1 MPPLKRTFLNTL
13 SGGLFI
19 LISLGLPPSFLLA
32 QEIPEDLLEDEHV
45 REEFGVNK
53 FTAPSIKKIFEDLE
67 TLGDLPYDKLKR
79 PLPGNPPTNRTRL
92 ALELGGLIADGF
104 LVVEAEKLLD
114 LEEVGRAL
122 WKRAKILGAG
132 TRLSSHTKSLLENSA
147 LGDWKQLKVEL
158 AKTQKDV
165 EAEMVLMR
173 DVDAAHLISLG
184 GWLRAFEIACV
195 TSLDPFDEKKAK
207 ILGRVDV
214 AEYFLMSLNTLEPKI
229 QETEH
234 IQELTAGVDKL
245 KNMLDVPESKAFTR
259 SEVESMN
266 ALIGELIATTGKDTK
281 KPAKP
286 AKPAKSAKSAKAD
299 KNADKAKKPVAAT
312 KAGEP
317 QKE

>member
-1 MPPLKRTFLNTL
+1 MPPLTPTFLNTL
-13 SGGLFI
+13 SGGIFV
-19 LISLGLPPSFLLA
+19 LISLGLAPSSLLA

-67 TLGDLPYDKLKR
+67 TLGDLPYEKLKR

-114 LEEVGRAL
+114 LEAVGRAL

-165 EAEMVLMR
+165 EAEMVLLR

-195 TSLDPFDEKKAK
+195 TALDPFDEKKAK

-214 AEYFLMSLNTLEPKI
+214 AEYFLMSLQTLEPKV

-234 IQELTAGVDKL
+234 IQELTAGVEKL

-259 SEVESMN
+259 NEVESMN
-266 ALIGELIATTGKDTK
+266 TLIGELIATAGKGSDQ
-281 KPAKP
+281 PAKP
-286 AKPAKSAKSAKAD
+286 SKV
-299 KNADKAKKPVAAT
+299 DKAKKPVAAAEAE
-312 KAGEP
+312 KP
-317 QKE
+317 KK

>member
-1 MPPLKRTFLNTL
+1 MNSLRRSFINFVAAGSLALTFLGMTL
-13 SGGLFI
+13 
-19 LISLGLPPSFLLA
+19 PASFA
-32 QEIPEDLLEDEHV
+32 QEIPPDLLEDEHV

-53 FTAPSIKKIFEDLE
+53 FTAPSIKKIFDDLDK
-67 TLGDLPYDKLKR
+67 LGDLPYEQLKR
-79 PLPGNPPTNRTRL
+79 PIPTKTPSDRTRL

-147 LGDWKQLKVEL
+147 LGDWKKLKDEL

-195 TSLDPFDEKKAK
+195 TAQNHFDEKKARV
-207 ILGRVDV
+207 LGRVDI
-214 AEYFLMSLNTLEPKI
+214 AEYFLMSLQTLEPKI

-234 IQELTAGVDKL
+234 IQSLTAGVEQL
-245 KNMLDVPESKAFTR
+245 KNMLDVPKSKAFTQD
-259 SEVESMN
+259 EVESMN
-266 ALIGELIATTGKDTK
+266 SLIRKLITTAGKVSGP
-281 KPAKP
+281 PAKP
-286 AKPAKSAKSAKAD
+286 TEPEKTAAAASSDKAD
-299 KNADKAKKPVAAT
+299 KP
-312 KAGEP
+312 
-317 QKE
+317 KE

>member
-1 MPPLKRTFLNTL
+1 MNPFTRTLLYTVVAGVFTLIFLRVTP
-13 SGGLFI
+13 S
-19 LISLGLPPSFLLA
+19 SLVA

-53 FTAPSIKKIFEDLE
+53 FTAPSIKKIFEDLDS
-67 TLGDLPYDKLKR
+67 LGDLPYETLKR
-79 PLPGNPPTNRTRL
+79 PIPATTPSDRTRL

-114 LEEVGRAL
+114 LEAVGRAL

-147 LGDWKQLKVEL
+147 LGNWKQLKVEL

-165 EAEMVLMR
+165 EAEMVLLR

-195 TSLDPFDEKKAK
+195 TALDPFDEKKAK

-214 AEYFLMSLNTLEPKI
+214 AEYFLMSLQTLEPKI

-234 IQELTAGVDKL
+234 IQELTAGVEKL
-245 KNMLDVPESKAFTR
+245 KNMLDVPESKAFTQN
-259 SEVESMN
+259 EVEGMN
-266 ALIGELIATTGKDTK
+266 TLIRELIATAGRVSGQ
-281 KPAKP
+281 PAKP
-286 AKPAKSAKSAKAD
+286 GKVKKPTTAASADKAD
-299 KNADKAKKPVAAT
+299 KP
-312 KAGEP
+312 
-317 QKE
+317 KE

>member
-1 MPPLKRTFLNTL
+1 MQPLTRKYLYSL
-13 SGGLFI
+13 SAGMSALLFF
-19 LISLGLPPSFLLA
+19 GVTPSPVSA
-32 QEIPEDLLEDEHV
+32 QEIPEDLLEDAHV

-67 TLGDLPYDKLKR
+67 TLGDLPYEKLKR
-79 PLPGNPPTNRTRL
+79 PLPGTPPTNRTRL

-114 LEEVGRAL
+114 LEAVGRAL

-165 EAEMVLMR
+165 EVEMVLLR

-195 TSLDPFDEKKAK
+195 TSLDPFDAKKAK
-207 ILGRVDV
+207 ILARVDV
-214 AEYFLMSLNTLEPKI
+214 AEYFLMSLQTLEPKV

-234 IQELTAGVDKL
+234 IQELTAGVERL
-245 KNMLDVPESKAFTR
+245 KNMLDVPESKAFTQ

-266 ALIGELIATTGKDTK
+266 TLIGELIATAGN
-281 KPAKP
+281 AS
-286 AKPAKSAKSAKAD
+286 KSAAKKQGKSSKTD
-299 KNADKAKKPVAAT
+299 KTKKPVATTSQAD
-312 KAGEP
+312 KD
-317 QKE
+317 KK

>member
-1 MPPLKRTFLNTL
+1 MHLLTRTFFFTLTAGFFAFFGLGVAPSSLN
-13 SGGLFI
+13 
-19 LISLGLPPSFLLA
+19 A

-53 FTAPSIKKIFEDLE
+53 FTAPSIKKIFEDLDV
-67 TLGDLPYDKLKR
+67 LGDLPYDTLKR
-79 PLPGNPPTNRTRL
+79 PIPATTPSDRTRL

-114 LEEVGRAL
+114 LEAVGRAL

-165 EAEMVLMR
+165 EAEMVMLR

-195 TSLDPFDEKKAK
+195 TALDPFDEKKAK

-214 AEYFLMSLNTLEPKI
+214 AEYFLMSLQTLEPKI
-229 QETEH
+229 QETPH
-234 IQELTAGVDKL
+234 IQELTAGVEKL
-245 KNMLDVPESKAFTR
+245 KNMLDVPKEKAFTK

-266 ALIGELIATTGKDTK
+266 TLIGELIATASKASGPTTK
-281 KPAKP
+281 
-286 AKPAKSAKSAKAD
+286 SVKAD
-299 KNADKAKKPVAAT
+299 KPATAASAPKADPPKK
-312 KAGEP
+312 
-317 QKE
+317 

>member
-1 MPPLKRTFLNTL
+1 MSPLKRTFPSVKGAGFFVLVL
-13 SGGLFI
+13 
-19 LISLGLPPSFLLA
+19 LGLNPLLCA
-32 QEIPEDLLEDEHV
+32 QEIPADLLEDPHV

-53 FTAPSIKKIFEDLE
+53 FTAPSIKKIFEDLDS
-67 TLGDLPYDKLKR
+67 LGDLPYEKLKR
-79 PLPGNPPTNRTRL
+79 PIPAKTPSDRTRL

-114 LEEVGRAL
+114 LEAVGRAL

-147 LGDWKQLKVEL
+147 LGDWKQLKEEL

-165 EAEMVLMR
+165 EAEMVLLR

-195 TSLDPFDEKKAK
+195 TALDPFDEKKAK

-214 AEYFLMSLNTLEPKI
+214 AEYFLMSLQTLEPKI

-234 IQELTAGVDKL
+234 IQKLTAGVEKL
-245 KNMLDVPESKAFTR
+245 KNMLDVPESKAFTK
-259 SEVESMN
+259 SEVADMN
-266 ALIGELIATTGKDTK
+266 TLINELITTAREKGVKPASKAAKADTDKPAT
-281 KPAKP
+281 AKP
-286 AKPAKSAKSAKAD
+286 AVAASAE
-299 KNADKAKKPVAAT
+299 KAK
-312 KAGEP
+312 E
-317 QKE
+317 

>member
-1 MPPLKRTFLNTL
+1 MPPLTRTFLCPL
-13 SGGLFI
+13 SAGIFA
-19 LISLGLPPSFLLA
+19 LISLGLTPCSLFS

-67 TLGDLPYDKLKR
+67 TLGDLPYDVLKR
-79 PLPGNPPTNRTRL
+79 PIPKTTPSDRTRL

-147 LGDWKQLKVEL
+147 LGNWKQLKVEL

-165 EAEMVLMR
+165 EAEMVLLR

-195 TSLDPFDEKKAK
+195 TALDPFDEKKAK

-214 AEYFLMSLNTLEPKI
+214 AEYFLMSLQTLEPRV

-234 IQELTAGVDKL
+234 IQELTAGVEKL
-245 KNMLDVPESKAFTR
+245 KNMLDVPESKAFTQ
-259 SEVESMN
+259 SEVEDMN
-266 ALIGELIATTGKDTK
+266 TLIGELIATAGKEASKPAKAT

-286 AKPAKSAKSAKAD
+286 ASSSSSD
-299 KNADKAKKPVAAT
+299 KTTKPVAAT
-312 KAGEP
+312 ASAAKADKA
-317 QKE
+317 KE